1 MTLVE
6 IMDTVGPD
14 RLSLLTVFLSQI
26 FLVMV
31 HIRGV
36 STVFRSA
43 MLLMAI
49 RWVFLRKLWLPEII
63 GTG

>member
-1 MTLVE
+1 VTLVE
-6 IMDTVGPD
+6 IMDIVGPD